1 MSDRPGQVYP
11 DRYQA
16 QLDAKVAQ
24 LKTEFQPFY
33 SGDIDVYASPDAHFR
48 MRAEFRVWHE
58 GERSYFAMFDP
69 ENPREPIEVPSF
81 PIGSETINRLM
92 ELLLVALHDAPEL
105 RYRLF
110 QVEFLTTLS
119 DEALVTLVYHRKLED
134 AWVSAAQ
141 DLAEQLGIQIIG
153 RSRKQR
159 IVLDRD
165 YVTECLVVNGR
176 KYHYRQIENSF
187 TQPNAQVCEK
197 MLEWALQ
204 QAEPLNGDLLELYCG
219 LGTFTIPLAQ
229 QFDRVLAT
237 EISKTS
243 VRAAEINLG
252 LNGIENV
259 VIGRMAAEDFSA
271 GWRSGEGRRIKEYQ
285 LDRFN
290 FTTVFVDPP
299 RAGLDNDTVELVREF
314 DHILYI
320 SCNPETLLANVQTLS
335 DTHIVQRLALFDQF
349 PYSHHRE
356 AGVLLSKRTEGV

>member
-11 DRYQA
+11 AQYEA
-16 QLDAKVAQ
+16 QLTDKINQ
-24 LKTEFQPFY
+24 LRMAFEPVYT
-33 SGDIDVYASPDAHFR
+33 GAIDVYASPDAHFR

-69 ENPREPIEVPSF
+69 ENPRDPIEVPDF

-92 ELLLVALHDAPEL
+92 PLLMEAIHQDSEL

-119 DEALVTLVYHRKLED
+119 DEALVTLVYHRKLDE
-134 AWVSAAQ
+134 AWEQSAR
-141 DLAEQLGIQIIG
+141 DLAENLGIELIG

-159 IVLDRD
+159 IVIGRD
-165 YVTECLVVNGR
+165 YVTECLVVNGQKFR
-176 KYHYRQIENSF
+176 YRQIENSF

-197 MLEWALQ
+197 MLEWAIQ
-204 QAEPLNGDLLELYCG
+204 QAEPLSGDLLELYCG
-219 LGTFTIPLAQ
+219 LGTFTIPLSY

-243 VRAAEINLG
+243 VRAAEHNLG

-259 VIGRMAAEDFSA
+259 VIGRMSAEDFSV
-271 GWRSGEGRRIKEYQ
+271 GWRTGEGRRIKEYQ
-285 LDRFN
+285 LDRYQFS
-290 FTTVFVDPP
+290 TVFVDPP
-299 RAGLDNDTVELVREF
+299 RSGLDDDTVELVREF

-320 SCNPETLLANVQTLS
+320 SCNPETLLANIQALQS
-335 DTHIVQRLALFDQF
+335 THDVKRMALFDQF

-356 AGVLLSKRTEGV
+356 AGALLTRRPG